1 MSEPKEAINTVL
13 ASLRRLIPDQSQTLL
28 VCCSGGADSMAL
40 LFCAQKAGYPLHV
53 VHALHDMRPLEEASK
68 DRDLVKAY
76 CEANSLSFSQVD
88 INLKGNNPP
97 STEAE
102 YRDRRY
108 FDIYCEAREKNIK
121 YALTGHHADD
131 QLETILMKL
140 CRGSG
145 LRGLSG
151 IAETLECADSW
162 KHYSLTYA
170 RPMLRITKQD
180 AYDICNLNKIPY
192 NEDQT
197 NKDTHYTRNK
207 IRHEVVPVLKSIFP
221 NAATL
226 SNNCARAVDS
236 AQKVV
241 EDEAYRLKRFQKDS
255 FDRDEDFRGPWF
267 ISIPTDTLR
276 VARDI
281 VVYECLRNAFDRT
294 AKLHTTQPRHDLI
307 NSFMIEQV
315 VSTIKSRQKRK
326 FEWPNKV
333 GLFVGKENVTFSPLP
348 RDDSDL

>member
-1 MSEPKEAINTVL
+1 
-13 ASLRRLIPDQSQTLL
+13 
-28 VCCSGGADSMAL
+28 
-40 LFCAQKAGYPLHV
+40 
-53 VHALHDMRPLEEASK
+53 MRPLKEASK
-68 DRDLVKAY
+68 DRDLVKSY
-76 CEANSLSFSQVD
+76 CEASSISFSQVNV
-88 INLKGNNPP
+88 NLKGNNPP

-102 YRDRRY
+102 YRYRRH
-108 FDIYCEAREKNIK
+108 FDIFSEAIKKNIK
-121 YALTGHHADD
+121 YVLTGHHADD

-151 IAETLECADSW
+151 ISETLEYADNR
-162 KHYSLTYA
+162 KYHIITYV
-170 RPMLRITKQD
+170 RPMLRITKQE

-207 IRHEVVPVLKSIFP
+207 IRHDVIPVLKSLFP
-221 NAATL
+221 NAAAL
-226 SNNCARAVDS
+226 SNNCARTVDS

-255 FDRDEDFRGPWF
+255 FDRDEDFKGPWF
-267 ISIPTDTLR
+267 ISIPVDTLR

-281 VVYECLRNAFDRT
+281 VVYECLRDAFDRT
-294 AKLHTTQPRHDLI
+294 AKLHTIQPQHDLI

-315 VSTIKSRQKRK
+315 LSAIKNRQKRK

-333 GLFVGKENVTFSPLP
+333 GIVVDKENVTFSPLP

>member
-1 MSEPKEAINTVL
+1 
-13 ASLRRLIPDQSQTLL
+13 
-28 VCCSGGADSMAL
+28 MAL

-53 VHALHDMRPLEEASK
+53 VHALHDMRPLKEASK
-68 DRDLVKAY
+68 DRDLVKSY
-76 CEANSLSFSQVD
+76 CEASSISFSQVNV
-88 INLKGNNPP
+88 NLKGNNPP

-102 YRDRRY
+102 YRDRRH
-108 FDIYCEAREKNIK
+108 FDIFSEAIKKNIK
-121 YALTGHHADD
+121 YVLTGHHADD

-151 IAETLECADSW
+151 ISETLEYADNR
-162 KHYSLTYA
+162 KYHIITYV
-170 RPMLRITKQD
+170 RPMLRITKQE

-207 IRHEVVPVLKSIFP
+207 IRHDVIPVLKSLFP
-221 NAATL
+221 NAAAL
-226 SNNCARAVDS
+226 SNNCARTVDS

-255 FDRDEDFRGPWF
+255 FDRDEDFKGPWF
-267 ISIPTDTLR
+267 ISIPVDTLR
-276 VARDI
+276 VAKDI
-281 VVYECLRNAFDRT
+281 VVYECLRDAFDRT
-294 AKLHTTQPRHDLI
+294 AKLHTIQPQHDLI

-315 VSTIKSRQKRK
+315 LSAIKNRQKRK

-333 GLFVGKENVTFSPLP
+333 GIVVDKENVTFSPLP